1 MTCGSENET
10 SEARNDL
17 DIVDCTRLFFESDG
31 ALTRAIDYGGPAY
44 ESRPQQQSMAKLV
57 AEAFDSGVNLCVEAP
72 TGVGKSF
79 AYLVPAIYFA
89 VSNDRPVVV
98 STETI
103 PLQEQLVNKDL
114 PLLSKLVDAEF
125 SFALAKGRTNYICR
139 RRLAWITSDSGSD
152 YLPLPALE
160 PQARALLDRVDELEV
175 GDRSELES
183 EIDAR
188 VWNGVC
194 CETGNCHGPKC
205 RFYRRCFYWR
215 ARREW
220 ERADVIVANHA
231 LLFTDLKM
239 KMEDASAPA
248 ALLPPYG
255 ALVFDEAHLLEDS
268 AASHLGLRI
277 SELGSQFL
285 LNKLFDPRNARGLLM
300 RGGKDIAELRKLV
313 AEAHDAATLFFS
325 AFADRLVAARKDELR
340 FEKPGMVVDNFSPA
354 LGMVESA
361 LEKLLKSGELD
372 EDTELEAGALFQRVA
387 GMRSEVFDF
396 VNMEL
401 EEHVYWAERCGRDR
415 NKTALVAA
423 PLNVAELLR
432 AQLFSEGFPVIL
444 TSATLSVEGNLG
456 YFKSRVGFVN
466 GPEVVL
472 DSPFDY
478 ARQAELHLVR
488 GMPDQNEDG
497 YIDAISEHIR
507 FFVEHTNGKAFVLF
521 TNFAS
526 MRGVAEKL
534 RGYFLDKGIT
544 MHVQGDGVSRAKMIS
559 EFKKDINSVI
569 FGVSSFWMG
578 VDIPGEALSN
588 VIITKLPFSVPTH
601 PLTKARGEKLEKDGK
616 SSFIHYQLPETVLK
630 LKQGVGRLIRNATDK
645 GIIVIL
651 DSRVLTKSYGRKF
664 IDSIPKCPTTI
675 HKAR

>member
-1 MTCGSENET
+1 MTYEHEEMESHPLVDLEVVARTQRFFGEN
-10 SEARNDL
+10 
-17 DIVDCTRLFFESDG
+17 G
-31 ALTRAIDYGGPAY
+31 ALTRSADHNGPAY
-44 ESRPQQQSMAKLV
+44 EPRPQQRSMAKLV
-57 AEAFDSGVNLCVEAP
+57 AEALESGANLCVEAP

-89 VSNDRPVVV
+89 TSGDRPVVV

-103 PLQEQLVNKDL
+103 PLQEQLVHKDL
-114 PLLSKLVDAEF
+114 PLLLKLADVEF
-125 SFALAKGRTNYICR
+125 SFALAKGRSNYICR
-139 RRLAWITSDSGSD
+139 RRLLWITSEAGND

-160 PQARALLDRVDELEV
+160 PQAHSLAKRVDDLKF

-188 VWNGVC
+188 IWNGVC

-205 RFYRRCFYWR
+205 RFFRSCFYWK

-220 ERADVIVANHA
+220 EKADVIVANHA

-239 KMEDASAPA
+239 KMEESLTPS

-268 AASHLGLRI
+268 AANHLGLRV
-277 SELGSQFL
+277 SELGTQFL
-285 LNKLFDPRNARGLLM
+285 LNKLFDPHNARGLLM
-300 RGGKDIAELRKLV
+300 RGGKDVAELRKLV
-313 AEAHDAATLFFS
+313 SEAHDAAKIFFD
-325 AFADRLVAARKDELR
+325 AFSDKLTSVRKDELR
-340 FEKPGMVVDNFSPA
+340 FERPGMVVDNLSPA

-361 LEKLLKSGELD
+361 LEKLVKSEDLD
-372 EDTELEAGALFQRVA
+372 EDTTLEACSLWQRVA

-396 VNMEL
+396 VNMER
-401 EEHVYWAERCGRDR
+401 EEHVYWAERGGRDR
-415 NKTALVAA
+415 TKATLVAA
-423 PLNVAELLR
+423 PLNVAAILR
-432 AQLFSEGFPVIL
+432 AQLFSRDFPVIL
-444 TSATLSVEGNLG
+444 TSATLSIAGDLE
-456 YFKSRVGFVN
+456 YFTSRVGFIN
-466 GPEVVL
+466 GPEIVL

-478 ARQAELHLVR
+478 MRQAELHLVR

-497 YIDAISEHIR
+497 YIEAIAGHIR
-507 FFVEHTNGKAFVLF
+507 SFVEHTHGKAFVLF

-526 MRGVAEKL
+526 MRAVAEEL
-534 RGYFLDKGIT
+534 RDCFLEKGIA
-544 MHVQGDGVSRAKMIS
+544 MHVQGEGVTRAKMIY

-601 PLTKARGEKLEKDGK
+601 PLTKARGEKLEKVGK
-616 SSFIHYQLPETVLK
+616 SSFIHYQLPEAVLK
-630 LKQGVGRLIRNATDK
+630 LKQGVGRLIRNTTDK

-651 DSRVLTKSYGRKF
+651 DSRVLTKSYGKRF
-664 IDSIPKCPTTI
+664 VDSIPKCPTTI
-675 HKAR
+675 HKTH